1 MQQQYQMYEIPASP
15 FDHLN
20 LQRWSFTCTCIKML
34 CEDRFFFFLFYTW
47 GRYKGQKS
55 KQTGCT
61 YPFSPMLLTFQGEI
75 RFHKVHNGLSLPSK
89 CLRSSLL
96 LKYCM
101 LERFRI
107 KQHWNDFP
115 MSKSSQWQ
123 SLNRP
128 SASQATAAPI
138 GFIVPSL
145 LRTCMPGIVLEI
157 QQKRDNSN
165 WWLGEPLVELI
176 YWVN

>member
-1 MQQQYQMYEIPASP
+1 MCKIPASS
-15 FDHLN
+15 FNSLN
-20 LQRWSFTCTCIKML
+20 LQRLSFTCTCIKML
-34 CEDRFFFFLFYTW
+34 CEGWNFFCFAHGEDMKAKNPNRLA
-47 GRYKGQKS
+47 
-55 KQTGCT
+55 CT
-61 YPFSPMLLTFQGEI
+61 HP
-75 RFHKVHNGLSLPSK
+75 SLPPSPLPVFLILRGK
-89 CLRSSLL
+89 DFLKFMRAHLCLPNVWGVTSF
-96 LKYCM
+96 LKYYM
-101 LERFRI
+101 LERLWI

-157 QQKRDNSN
+157 QQKLDNSN